1 MRGEA
6 YPGPADP
13 NPSIGQP
20 DTRLKFIRV
29 VGGVAA
35 ALVIAVV
42 VGTYAAPHV
51 GRLTDIVLNHT
62 WHRDW
67 TCLTLPAD
75 EAFLDLST
83 PFLTVRSYY
92 SALYQGDATNLM
104 ELAVEPFREQLRLR
118 LQHAEAPSG
127 ADRIIYRSY
136 LFTVMQGGGRAV
148 VTEKFHLFW
157 QRGLRFQL
165 LRTPAG
171 WSIASVDLVQQ

>member
-1 MRGEA
+1 M
-6 YPGPADP
+6 DP
-13 NPSIGQP
+13 NPSAGQP

-42 VGTYAAPHV
+42 VGTYAAPHA
-51 GRLTDIVLNHT
+51 GRLADIVLNHT

-67 TCLTLPAD
+67 MRLTLPAD
-75 EAFLDLST
+75 EAFFDLST
-83 PFLTVRSYY
+83 PFLAVRSYY
-92 SALYQGDATNLM
+92 SALYRGDASRLT
-104 ELAVEPFREQLRLR
+104 ELTVGPFREELRLR

-127 ADRIIYRSY
+127 ADRLVYRSY

-157 QRGLRFQL
+157 QRGLRLQL
-165 LRTPAG
+165 LRMRTG
-171 WSIASVDLVQQ
+171 WSITSVTLVQQ